1 VTSAAAGR
9 GGGGARTS
17 LAMSSRPVN
26 CRHVS
31 LSMMFCTTGS
41 AVASGSYRHLFCTRR
56 SSQRLCHSTTKNTHK
71 VLDGALSRHSADQRC
86 VRVRETGERAEG
98 ECDPGH
104 FRLVAISGP
113 KS

>member
-1 VTSAAAGR
+1 
-9 GGGGARTS
+9 
-17 LAMSSRPVN
+17 
-26 CRHVS
+26 
-31 LSMMFCTTGS
+31 
-41 AVASGSYRHLFCTRR
+41 
-56 SSQRLCHSTTKNTHK
+56 
-71 VLDGALSRHSADQRC
+71 